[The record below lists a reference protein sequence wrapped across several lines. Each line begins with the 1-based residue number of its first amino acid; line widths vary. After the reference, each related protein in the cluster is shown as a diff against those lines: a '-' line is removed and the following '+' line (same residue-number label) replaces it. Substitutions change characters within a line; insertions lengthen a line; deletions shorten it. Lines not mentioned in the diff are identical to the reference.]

1 MIAKIQ
7 MRQVASYDATGVDID
22 TDKKMNFFFGYNG
35 CGKSTI
41 ARYLRDLSL
50 PSTEHNAEFDQCSQ
64 IGYNPSTETILVY
77 NEDFRRENFIIK
89 DEQRGIFSL
98 NGTNAA
104 IDKQIE
110 EINEYVE
117 SLQKHLQSVKNRETQ
132 LNAKKT
138 QKQRRLEDD
147 VFNKRNI
154 FSSCRLADL
163 PYGGRKA
170 TFLQHIKESLS
181 HTTALKTLPDLMSEY
196 QRVYGNGVKN
206 IPFAVDVNAFQV
218 LIDSEADLSNLLGEV
233 IIGNNDVDIAGLIN
247 QLQMSNWV
255 VQGLPYLDQSGDKC
269 PFCQQPLTDKTSIQ
283 HQFEQFF
290 DASYKDKMEALKD
303 KADNY
308 MAGLN
313 AQIIV
318 LESIESLFNPQN
330 IVSSLHADLIRFRD
344 TLLQIIN
351 EKKERPNE
359 RKSMA
364 SLSQYI
370 SRLNDVKSQVEA
382 NNQDFTNLSS
392 LKTQWITDVQVYIAE
407 DSRTAIERHDAWEQ
421 ELDSII
427 ELNGASQTSIGARIA
442 YQIRRL
448 DELRKQTVNTADAVV
463 NMGKILK
470 NVGFTGFEIK
480 EKPIAG
486 TASPTYYLKRQGSTS
501 TKVYQTLSEG
511 EKTFISFL
519 YFYELCLGTA
529 DLSAGASKK
538 KIIVI
543 DDPVSSLDSKVMFVI
558 TTLIHQ
564 LAKYKY
570 QKGQP
575 TADKKIFANP
585 TIEQLFI
592 LTHNYYF
599 YKEVSLDKRPIVT
612 NYRHHVIEK
621 VNNCSRITSSDKRT
635 IKNDYLMMWECL
647 KQFKANIGTDK
658 SQNVM
663 IANTMRRVIDTYM
676 DFIGYKKGDTT
687 TVTWSSLGSFAEGT
701 PEYVVESAFISFIND
716 DSHGMAVFD
725 DMYYANI
732 IHQEPSVIFT
742 VFKELFKQIGRN
754 HYEMMMDDVYVN

>member
-1 MIAKIQ
+1 MITKIQ

-22 TDKKMNFFFGYNG
+22 TDNKMNFFFGYNG

-50 PSTEHNAEFDQCSQ
+50 PLAEHNSEFDHCSQ

-98 NGTNAA
+98 NRANAA

-117 SLQKHLQSVKNRETQ
+117 SLQKHLQSVKNREAQ
-132 LNAKKT
+132 LIASKT
-138 QKQRRLEDD
+138 KKQRRLEDD
-147 VFNKRNI
+147 VFNKRTI

-163 PYGGRKA
+163 PYGGRKT

-181 HTTALKTLPDLMSEY
+181 HTTAAKTLPDLMSEY
-196 QRVYGNGVKN
+196 QRVYSNGVKN
-206 IPFAVDVNAFQV
+206 VPYVVDINAFQS
-218 LIDSEADLSNLLGEV
+218 LIDSEDELSNILGEV
-233 IIGNNDVDIAGLIN
+233 IVGNNDVDIASLIN
-247 QLQMSNWV
+247 QLQMSTWV
-255 VQGLPYLDQSGDKC
+255 EQGLPYLGQSENKC
-269 PFCQQPLTDKTSIQ
+269 PFCQQPLTNKISLQ

-290 DASYKDKMEALKD
+290 DASYKDKMEALKN
-303 KADNY
+303 KADSY

-313 AQIIV
+313 AQIME
-318 LESIESLFNPQN
+318 LESIESVFNPQN
-330 IVSSLHADLIRFRD
+330 VVSSLHADLIRFKS
-344 TLLQIIN
+344 TLSQTIN
-351 EKKERPNE
+351 EKKEHPNE
-359 RKSMA
+359 RKSIA
-364 SLSQYI
+364 SLSQYL
-370 SRLNDVKSQVEA
+370 SRLNDVKSQVDA
-382 NNQDFTNLSS
+382 NNRDFANLSA
-392 LKTQWITDVQVYIAE
+392 LKAQWITDAQVYIAE
-407 DSRTAIERHDAWEQ
+407 DCRVAIERHDAWGQ
-421 ELDSII
+421 KLDNII
-427 ELNGASQTSIGARIA
+427 EMNKASQASLESRIV
-442 YQIRRL
+442 YQLHRL
-448 DELRKQTVNTADAVV
+448 DELRKQTVNTADAVA

-470 NVGFTGFEIK
+470 NAGFTGFEIK
-480 EKPIAG
+480 EKLIAG
-486 TASPTYYLKRQGSTS
+486 SASPAYYLKRQGSTS
-501 TKVYQTLSEG
+501 TKVYRTLSEG

-519 YFYELCLGTA
+519 YFYQLCLGTD
-529 DLSAGASKK
+529 DLAGASKK

-575 TADKKIFANP
+575 TADKQLFANP
-585 TIEQLFI
+585 TIEQLFV

-621 VNNCSRITSSDKRT
+621 VNNCSKITSSDKRT
-635 IKNDYLMMWECL
+635 IKNDYLTMWECL

-663 IANTMRRVIDTYM
+663 IANTMRRVIDTFM
-676 DFIGYKKGDTT
+676 DFIGYKKGDAT
-687 TVTWSSLGSFAEGT
+687 TVTWSSLGSFVEGT

-716 DSHGMAVFD
+716 DSHGVAVFD

-732 IHQEPSVIFT
+732 INQEPSVIFS
-742 VFKELFKQIGRN
+742 VFKELFKRIGRN
-754 HYEMMMDDVYVN
+754 HYEMMMDDVYVD